1 MTNRMPHTDKPLIV
15 RALRIAGFALV
26 APVAAFW
33 IPSFFDMV
41 SQLPGD
47 AVAIA
52 AFICYALGLLCWI
65 ISFFMSFLDDAP
77 ADPVEFRR
85 RMIVGVVRVLAEWT
99 LAIVALPVAFIGF
112 VGVADM
118 IDPAPVIPG

>member
-1 MTNRMPHTDKPLIV
+1 MPHIDKPLIV

-33 IPSFFDMV
+33 IPPFFDMV
-41 SQLPGD
+41 SRLPGD
-47 AVAIA
+47 AVTIA
-52 AFICYALGLLCWI
+52 AFICYGLGLLCWI

-77 ADPVEFRR
+77 ADPAELRR
-85 RMIVGVVRVLAEWT
+85 RVIVGVVRVLAEWT

>member
-1 MTNRMPHTDKPLIV
+1 MPHISKSLIV
-15 RALRIAGFALV
+15 RGLRIAGFALI

-33 IPSFFDMV
+33 IPPFFDMV
-41 SQLPGD
+41 AQLGQT
-47 AVAIA
+47 AVVM

-77 ADPVEFRR
+77 ADPAELRR
-85 RMIVGVVRVLAEWT
+85 RMIVGIARVLAEWI

-112 VGVADM
+112 LAVADM

>member
-1 MTNRMPHTDKPLIV
+1 MPHISKSLIV
-15 RALRIAGFALV
+15 RGLRIAGFALI

-41 SQLPGD
+41 AQLGQTA
-47 AVAIA
+47 AVM

-77 ADPVEFRR
+77 ADPAELRR
-85 RMIVGVVRVLAEWT
+85 RMIVGIARVLAEWI

-112 VGVADM
+112 LAVADM